1 MEKDKIPHPYH
12 PRLPAIMNPK
22 YIGNLKIVYSFVE
35 LWIFL
40 STFYLSIFIPGY
52 QL

>member
-22 YIGNLKIVYSFVE
+22 YIGNLKIVYSFDK

-40 STFYLSIFIPGY
+40 
-52 QL
+52 